1 MLVCNSQ
8 RIYPVPLPSP
18 PRRSRSGLAAL
29 RHLQKDLYSLLGT
42 LTSEPLYCTL
52 TFFDSALMNMF
63 YITSVPLSD
72 WLTCDPTS
80 TTVMLVL
87 KVISGMSFLWLPLY
101 CKLQALLFALLV
113 LENNICGFCG
123 FFFSFNL
130 RIRWQFI
137 SLYDTQKP
145 QIILHIYR
153 NQNCIC
159 PFAAV
164 SSVYNNICIYKS
176 YFMSKLTKQIP

>member
-8 RIYPVPLPSP
+8 RIYPVLLPSP

-42 LTSEPLYCTL
+42 LTSEPLYCML

-123 FFFSFNL
+123 VFFFLQFKNPMTVHQSLWHSKASDNITHTQKPKL
-130 RIRWQFI
+130 HLSICCSFI
-137 SLYDTQKP
+137 SL
-145 QIILHIYR
+145 
-153 NQNCIC
+153 
-159 PFAAV
+159 
-164 SSVYNNICIYKS
+164 
-176 YFMSKLTKQIP
+176 